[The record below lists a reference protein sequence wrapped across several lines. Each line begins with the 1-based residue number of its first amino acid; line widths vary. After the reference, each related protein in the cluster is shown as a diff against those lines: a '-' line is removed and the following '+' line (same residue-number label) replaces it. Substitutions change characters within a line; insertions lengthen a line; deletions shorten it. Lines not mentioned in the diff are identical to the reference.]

1 MNKLQT
7 MKFVYSVVIN
17 VVLVLSQQKIVVYV
31 VITLETTVIVAI
43 VNLIILK

>member
-17 VVLVLSQQKIVVYV
+17 VLLVLSQQKIVVHV